1 MEGLTMKFDLVK
13 EKAAG
18 IYVDRKAGDY
28 RGLMHVAKIFA
39 GDVELVTDV
48 PMPFDEEVTGKPQLL
63 VGTLGSSPLMDRLV
77 KEGVLDVAALD
88 GKRESFLV
96 QPVLYEGADK
106 LVICGTET
114 IATLFGIY
122 HLSHKI
128 GVSPW
133 VYWADVKPA
142 KKKEIVF
149 DDGIAFVSKEPS
161 VKFRGFFMNDEWP
174 SLGNFVMNT
183 FGDFNEFFY
192 EKVFDLLLRLKG
204 NYFWPAMW
212 SASLPLDGSEDPL
225 AIIKLATDLGITI
238 GQSHHEPLMRAS
250 EEWDK
255 VKTDENNVGYG
266 KDWNYYTNGEGLYRY
281 WEDGVERDKE
291 FKHMIT
297 IGMRGERDTMM
308 LGPDSTIQE
317 NVELLRRIITDQKQ
331 IIREKGCDGMPKMLA
346 LYKEVEGFY
355 YGGDGVEGL
364 RSWDGLD
371 DVTLLLSD
379 DNFGNVRTLPTEE
392 IRDREAGWGLYYHFD
407 YHGAP
412 VSYEWV
418 NSTPLPKV
426 WEQVSMAYDYGIR
439 DLWIVNV
446 GDVRPNELP
455 LSYFMELAYDFEKM
469 GTGHPNRT
477 DEFLA
482 GWVEEQFGA
491 YTGDKAVKQTI
502 ADILREYTRIHGL
515 RRPEAMN
522 PGVYHVSHFNETK
535 KMIARCEALIEKADA
550 VKDSI
555 PKECAATFYGV
566 VYYPA
571 VAGMNLQLMSL
582 YAALNNWYAKMGL
595 AAANSYADQVEQAVR
610 RDEEMMKYYNEGMAD
625 GKWKGMMMSAHACF
639 ERWNDEGWHYPE
651 TERVQPGDG
660 SRMLVHAEGADD
672 FTGEGTVC
680 LPEFTS
686 LGQEVYEIGIAN
698 AGSEPFAYTVEATD
712 GIIVSQSSDMVADE
726 VVTVKVSVDPTCTES
741 FSGTVTVVKAGS
753 NAGLAGN
760 DVEADGTRT
769 AESENKVEVS
779 VVYTAVPGDIPAG
792 TFVERDGIVAVEAGH
807 FVEHIPYGEYHFK
820 ELTHYGKTGSAMKIY
835 PTTANFDEIGEAPC
849 LTYRVYVKEAG
860 EYSLRV
866 VTAPGNNLE
875 HGRTMRYAVRVAD
888 GEVAVGDTI
897 LAEDYRIGGG
907 PNRPHT
913 WTEGVLD
920 NCHYGVTTHRLDA
933 GVNEIRFYGV
943 EAGLAL
949 QRLVLYRNGLPD
961 SYLGPEESPRVPD
974 V

>member
-1 MEGLTMKFDLVK
+1 MKFNLVK

-18 IYVDRKAGDY
+18 IYVDKKAADHK
-28 RGLMHVAKIFA
+28 GLLHVARIFIK
-39 GDVELVTDV
+39 DVELVTDAG
-48 PMPFDEEVTGKPQLL
+48 MQLEEDVTSGPQILI
-63 VGTLGSSPLMDRLV
+63 GTLGSSPLISQLE
-77 KEGVLDVAALD
+77 KEGVLDLSD
-88 GKRESFLV
+88 LRGKRESFLIRLISY
-96 QPVLYEGADK
+96 QGTEK

-122 HLSHKI
+122 HISRHI

-142 KKKEIVF
+142 KRKEIVLDESIDF
-149 DDGIAFVSKEPS
+149 ISKEPS

-225 AIIKLATDLGITI
+225 AIIKLATELGITI

-281 WEDGVERDKE
+281 WEDGVERDKD

-308 LGPDSTIQE
+308 LGSNSTIQE
-317 NVELLRRIITDQKQ
+317 NVELLRRIITDQKR
-331 IIREKGCDGMPKMLA
+331 IIREKGCDDMPKMLA
-346 LYKEVEGFY
+346 LYKEVEDFY

-371 DVTLLLSD
+371 DVILLLSD
-379 DNFGNVRTLPTEE
+379 DNFGNVRTLPTED

-412 VSYEWV
+412 ISYEWV

-469 GTGHPNRT
+469 GTEHPNRT

-491 YTGDKAVKQTI
+491 YIADETVKQTI
-502 ADILREYTRIHGL
+502 GDILREYTRIHGL

-522 PGVYHVSHFNETK
+522 PDVYHVSHFNETK
-535 KMIARCEALIEKADA
+535 KMIARCEALIANVDD
-550 VKDSI
+550 VKSRI
-555 PKECAATFYGV
+555 PEECAATFYSV

-571 VAGMNLQLMSL
+571 AAGMNLQLMSL

-595 AAANSYADQVEQAVR
+595 AAANGYAEKVEQAIR
-610 RDEEMMKYYNEGMAD
+610 RDEELTKYYNEGMAE

-639 ERWNDEGWHYPE
+639 VTWNDEGWHYPE
-651 TERVQPGDG
+651 TERIQPECG
-660 SRMLVHAEGADD
+660 SRMLVHAEGAEA
-672 FTGEGTVC
+672 FSAEGTLG

-686 LGQEVYEIGIAN
+686 LGKETYGIEIAN
-698 AGSEPFAYTVEATD
+698 AGSEPFEFEIQASD
-712 GIIVSQSSDMVADE
+712 GILVSEDAGVVGDE
-726 VVTVKVSVDPTCTES
+726 VVTVEVSIDPDCTES
-741 FSGTVTVVKAGS
+741 FSGTVAVVKAGS
-753 NAGLAGN
+753 DTDRAGDQTTEGGN
-760 DVEADGTRT
+760 R
-769 AESENKVEVS
+769 VEVS
-779 VVYTAVPGDIPAG
+779 VVYTAAPDDVPAG
-792 TFVERDGIVAVEAGH
+792 TFVERDGIVAIEAGH
-807 FVEHIPYGEYHFK
+807 FSDNIPYGEYAFTK
-820 ELTHYGKTGSAMKIY
+820 LSAYGKTDSSMKIY
-835 PTTANFDEIGEAPC
+835 PTTANFDEIGKAPC
-849 LTYRVYVKEAG
+849 LTYSVYVKEAG

-866 VTAPGNNLE
+866 VTSPGNNLE
-875 HGRTMRYAVRVAD
+875 HGRTMRYAVSAAGGDV
-888 GEVAVGDTI
+888 VTGDTI

-920 NCHYGVTTHRLDA
+920 NCHYGITKHRLDA

-949 QRLVLYRNGLPD
+949 QRLVLYRGELPH
-961 SYLGPEESPRVPD
+961 SYLGPDESPRA
-974 V
+974 